1 MTNEEKQ
8 WAEDD
13 EIDLGAIL
21 AALWKRKKLII
32 FGTLVVTLLA
42 AAASFIIPKTYRS
55 EAFYQ
60 IGNGD
65 GVTIP
70 LYKKSASQFSSPTR
84 FQYYVSRNTS
94 FTDQEKQEISK
105 KFTEAKDIQ
114 KWISPIYAFSKED
127 SRQLAQVGKDQN
139 NSVLGLNLA
148 FEARTPE
155 QAAKMVSFF
164 GEYVRDCLMYV
175 TMFNY
180 ISGNAIN
187 ARISL
192 QENENALSAIRFS
205 LEQEQKKM
213 VDIQAILRKYPDA
226 ANIENRQLVS
236 IQEGGAHFL
245 SPLTQ
250 LVGIESKVADLR
262 REVDRLERD
271 REKLLLVVEFFD
283 LVNVFL
289 NQDGK
294 QGEPLFQRLKAAETE
309 LFAKKDLSRDTVR
322 EVFNNLNI
330 DRQNFDRTFYTSYRF
345 VSGPTVPTQHIMPRK
360 SKIVLAAFFLSS
372 FFFLFL
378 ALFLNWW
385 QDYKKTTSAGE
396 KK

>member
-1 MTNEEKQ
+1 VTNEEKQ